1 MKDRM
6 REQQIA
12 LVLSQTTQP
21 AAGGDIF
28 WSQMFPLILMLGVF
42 WYFLWRSQKRERQKF
57 EQMLSTLKRNDR
69 VITIGGLYGT
79 VVEVR
84 DNEVVLKVDESNN
97 TKIRFTRS
105 AIKEVLRDT
114 SAAAAAAPQTKKS

>member
-1 MKDRM
+1 M
-6 REQQIA
+6 IA
-12 LVLSQTTQP
+12 LFLSQTTQP
-21 AAGGDIF
+21 APGGGDIF

-42 WYFLWRSQKRERQKF
+42 WYFLWRSQRRERQKF

-69 VITIGGLYGT
+69 VITIGGVYGT

-105 AIKEVLRDT
+105 AIKEVLRDA
-114 SAAAAAAPQTKKS
+114 SAAAGGTASQAKKT